1 MEENKIQRRSFLKL
15 AGAAL
20 AGMSLPFKPKSADAQ
35 IATDL
40 ARTAKF
46 WKVNPAN
53 GQEYLRQTVVNTKFV
68 QSDSMIWAKVDG
80 WWQKFQLSEYSQE
93 FLDWWVND
101 LFIWYDLLFGT
112 PQQIPPNGGHHTP
125 GIATY
130 SRRGVGRGDSSFHL
144 NNSFKS
150 ITLVPKVENLDEYL
164 SVYEQKIADG
174 TGPYN
179 LEWKKAK
186 MKDSNYWD
194 RRLLGMVDLYSGR
207 DFVEQTFGFKESHY
221 LLNTMVNPVANVL
234 FLDNFTSEAA
244 PTWELRGIV
253 ANTHWNDPTKP
264 SHDPHQADDDL
275 YQKYLK
281 AVMLPHKLQHGG
293 DLNFTGV
300 VFHVV
305 ELFDNKDSDAPP
317 GRGVRVVPPGF
328 QYLSHAEYNLKRMV
342 GKV

>member
-20 AGMSLPFKPKSADAQ
+20 ASMSLPFTPKSTEAQ
-35 IATDL
+35 INTDL
-40 ARTAKF
+40 AKSAKF

-68 QSDSMIWAKVDG
+68 QSDGIIWAKVDG
-80 WWQKFQLSEYSQE
+80 WWQKYELNGYNQDFYE
-93 FLDWWVND
+93 WWVND
-101 LFIWYDLLFGT
+101 LFIWYEYIFDKGEM
-112 PQQIPPNGGHHTP
+112 PPNGGHHTP

-130 SRRGVGRGDSSFHL
+130 SHRRVGRGDSSFHL
-144 NNSFKS
+144 NNAFKS
-150 ITLVPKVENLDEYL
+150 ITLLPKVEYLDEYL
-164 SVYEQKIADG
+164 SVYEQKLADG
-174 TGPYN
+174 TGPYS

-186 MKDSNYWD
+186 MKDPNYWD
-194 RRLLGMVDLYSGR
+194 RKLLGMVDLYSGR
-207 DFVEQTFGFKESHY
+207 EFVEETFGFKESHY
-221 LLNTMVNPVANVL
+221 LLNTMVNPVANIL

-253 ANTHWNDPTKP
+253 ANTHWNDPAKP
-264 SHDPHQADDDL
+264 NHDPHQVDDDL

-293 DLNFTGV
+293 DLNFTGI
-300 VFHVV
+300 VFHVA
-305 ELFDNKDSDAPP
+305 ELFDNKDSETYP
-317 GRGVRVVPPGF
+317 GRGVRVVPNFP
-328 QYLSHAEYNLKRMV
+328 YLSHAEYNLKRLV